1 MPPVSPA
8 VRPAGRLPARKGGP
22 PQSPV
27 CVFGKVTSTQGAAS
41 VDSQEFSARKG
52 SRRALTVTRRASS
65 RPPRP
70 RIRGPFE
77 RERGV
82 PAHRLAVAA
91 RGSLLPRSPSRHS
104 CVGLTAGKYSVHRRR
119 RTGPSAGGLE
129 VLREGASGPPLP
141 TRRRR
146 RSPRRGRRTDARGRD
161 RPCAGARRRGA
172 FARPRQRG
180 RTPGAAAGNRGA
192 HAHQPARL
200 LRRRAMAARGRRSA
214 GGARL

>member
-1 MPPVSPA
+1 MFHLSVLPSTIPESCLWSLFDFQPCTGCASEPLPHPLSGSRQMPPVSPA

-91 RGSLLPRSPSRHS
+91 RGSLLPRSPSRRS
-104 CVGLTAGKYSVHRRR
+104 CVGLTAGKYSLHRRR
-119 RTGPSAGGLE
+119 RTAPSAGGRG
-129 VLREGASGPPLP
+129 VLR
-141 TRRRR
+141 
-146 RSPRRGRRTDARGRD
+146 
-161 RPCAGARRRGA
+161 
-172 FARPRQRG
+172 
-180 RTPGAAAGNRGA
+180 
-192 HAHQPARL
+192 
-200 LRRRAMAARGRRSA
+200 
-214 GGARL
+214 